1 MHYYSTVLA
10 LYYHKLVKSH
20 TFKQLPR

>member
-10 LYYHKLVKSH
+10 LNYHKLVKSH
-20 TFKQLPR
+20 TFKQLSR